1 MPELFNKNN
10 LPFVFLFSIVFITRL
25 PFLYAG
31 YGVEEDSWAIALAAF
46 HTKYTGVYEPS
57 RLPGHPFQ
65 EYIYSLL
72 WGSGPIVFNGLSA
85 LFSAIGSV
93 FFALIL
99 KHFRFNQFFL
109 AAFAFALVP
118 VYYISSTYT
127 IDFVWTQA
135 LILISM
141 YAVLKNN
148 YILAGVFLGLAVGC
162 RVTSGVMLIPF
173 MIICWQTDF
182 KSNIQHFLKISIPMG
197 IVALALYLP
206 IYVQFGSAFFMYYDQ
221 FPYPPVTKVIYKMI
235 IGVFGLIG
243 TISITVFFIVARLKR
258 EQQRVGTNFADGLN
272 KNVIVATVIIILLYI
287 ISYFR
292 LPQKSGYMIP
302 VIPFVIL
309 LFAYYLNK
317 KNFTWLCWSL
327 CLSSFI
333 FSINLTDSFRG
344 SAYSRYAMIVNIS
357 GQELFLDPFSGPVF
371 SDYSKRKQK
380 IAFTDSVIRQSLEL
394 SNKTVIIAGWWYNE
408 IMVTTIGETTNKQV
422 VFEGYIDDKALATYQ
437 KEGYTFF
444 YLPEQNKYNDLK
456 FQMHVTDQ
464 YAKPF
469 IEVVD

>member
-1 MPELFNKNN
+1 MLELFKTNKRT
-10 LPFVFLFSIVFITRL
+10 FVFLFSVVFITRL

-46 HTKYTGVYEPS
+46 HTKYTGIYEPS

-72 WGSGPIVFNGLSA
+72 WGSGPIVFNGLCA
-85 LFSAIGSV
+85 LFSAIASV

-99 KHFRFNQFFL
+99 KRLQFNQFFL
-109 AAFAFALVP
+109 AAFAFAMVP
-118 VYYISSTYT
+118 VFYISSTYT

-135 LILISM
+135 WILISM
-141 YAVLKNN
+141 YAVLKNK
-148 YILAGVFLGLAVGC
+148 YILAGILLGLAVGC

-173 MIICWQTDF
+173 MIICWQPDF
-182 KSNIQHFLKISIPMG
+182 KSNVQHLFKMGIPMA

-206 IYVQFGSAFFMYYDQ
+206 IYMQFGSAFFMYYDQ
-221 FPYPPVTKVIYKMI
+221 FPYPPFTKVMYKMI

-243 TISITVFFIVARLKR
+243 TICILVFSIVAFVKR
-258 EQQRVGTNFADGLN
+258 KQQQAGESFAGGLD
-272 KNVIVATVIIILLYI
+272 KRIIIASVVIIILYI

-309 LFAYYLNK
+309 LFAYYLSK
-317 KNFTWLCWSL
+317 KNFTWLCWGL

-344 SAYSRYAMIVNIS
+344 STYSKFAMIVKIS
-357 GQELFLDPFSGPVF
+357 GQELFLDPFSGPIF

-380 IAFTDSVIRQSLEL
+380 IAFTDLVIRKSMEL
-394 SNKTVIIAGWWYNE
+394 SDKTVIIAGWWYNE
-408 IMVTTIGETTNKQV
+408 IMVTTIGETTNKRV
-422 VFEGYIDDKALATYQ
+422 IFEGYIDDKTLATYQ

-469 IEVVD
+469 IEIVE